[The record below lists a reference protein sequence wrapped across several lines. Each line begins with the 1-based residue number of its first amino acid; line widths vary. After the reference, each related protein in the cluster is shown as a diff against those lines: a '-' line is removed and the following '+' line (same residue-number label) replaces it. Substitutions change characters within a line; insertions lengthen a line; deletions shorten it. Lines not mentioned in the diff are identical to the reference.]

1 MATRVL
7 IAGGGVAAM
16 EAMLALHALAG
27 DRVEIEILG
36 EEQHFWHRPLSVA
49 EPFGLG
55 KATRYEVGG
64 LAAAVGGATF
74 TLGTLLG
81 VDPARHEVTTSVGEI
96 GYDILLV
103 AIGAVPTES
112 VPGALTFRGPADDEK
127 LVHVLRDLRAGAIR
141 RVAFAVPQGASWPL
155 PLYELALLTGSR
167 LPQNGVDDVELLLV
181 TPEEEPLQI
190 FEGAGSDAVRRLL
203 AARRIELLTGS
214 SPIDH
219 ADGEL
224 RLAGGDSL
232 EVDQVVTVP
241 RLEGPFLDWLPA
253 THDGFIPIDVH
264 GRVAGLADVYAAG
277 DSTDFPVKQGGIAAQ
292 LADTAAEAI
301 AAQAGA
307 DVVPRPFRPVL
318 RALLLTGEEPLY
330 LRRKLPGT
338 TRTATVPMGSQ
349 LRPQAKIRGRYL
361 SPFLT
366 RLGGVTSGH

>member
-1 MATRVL
+1 
-7 IAGGGVAAM
+7 M
-16 EAMLALHALAG
+16 EALLALHALAG

-55 KATRYEVGG
+55 KATRYEVGA
-64 LAAAVGGATF
+64 LAASVGRSTF
-74 TLGTLLG
+74 TLGALLG
-81 VDPARHEVTTSVGEI
+81 VDAARHEVATSVGEI

-103 AIGAVPTES
+103 AIGAIPTEA

-127 LVHVLRDLRAGAIR
+127 VGRVLHDVRAGVIR
-141 RVAFAVPQGASWPL
+141 RVAFAVPGGASWPL
-155 PLYELALLTGSR
+155 PLYELALLTGSQ
-167 LPQNGVDDVELLLV
+167 LPPNGADDVGLLLV
-181 TPEEEPLQI
+181 TPEEVPLQI

-203 AARRIELLTGS
+203 EERRITLLTDCAPVGYV
-214 SPIDH
+214 
-219 ADGEL
+219 DGEL
-224 RLAGGDSL
+224 RLAGGESI
-232 EVDQVVTVP
+232 EVDRVVSVP
-241 RLEGPFLDWLPA
+241 RLEGPFLDWLPS
-253 THDGFIPIDVH
+253 TDDGFIPIDAH
-264 GRVAGLADVYAAG
+264 GRVDGVTDVYAAG

-292 LADTAAEAI
+292 LADAAAEAI

-318 RALLLTGEEPLY
+318 RALLLTGEQPLY

-338 TRTATVPMGSQ
+338 TRAATVPVGS

-366 RLGGVTSGH
+366 RLGGVPSGR

>member
-1 MATRVL
+1 MR
-7 IAGGGVAAM
+7 
-16 EAMLALHALAG
+16 
-27 DRVEIEILG
+27 
-36 EEQHFWHRPLSVA
+36 
-49 EPFGLG
+49 
-55 KATRYEVGG
+55 
-64 LAAAVGGATF
+64 
-74 TLGTLLG
+74 
-81 VDPARHEVTTSVGEI
+81 
-96 GYDILLV
+96 
-103 AIGAVPTES
+103 
-112 VPGALTFRGPADDEK
+112 
-127 LVHVLRDLRAGAIR
+127 HVLRDLRVGAIR
-141 RVAFAVPQGASWPL
+141 RVAFAVPRGVSWPL
-155 PLYELALLTGSR
+155 PLYELALLTGSH
-167 LPQNGVDDVELLLV
+167 LPPNSVDDVELVLV
-181 TPEEEPLQI
+181 TPEEQPLQI

-203 AARRIELLTGS
+203 AARRIELLTSS
-214 SPIDH
+214 SPVDY

-253 THDGFIPIDVH
+253 THDGFIPIDAH
-264 GRVAGLADVYAAG
+264 GHVAGLADVYAAG

-338 TRTATVPMGSQ
+338 TRTARVPVGSV

-366 RLGGVTSGH
+366 RLGGVTSGR